1 MNDRY
6 IDRTLE
12 RELFVKKLQCDWSMR
27 SLYVKK
33 AAFIVVLITGPTD
46 SERCGVVHVV
56 VPLKRLVSS
65 HFHNARGLC

>member
-6 IDRTLE
+6 IDMTLE
-12 RELFVKKLQCDWSMR
+12 RELFLKSCNAIGPCEG
-27 SLYVKK
+27 LYMKK
-33 AAFIVVLITGPTD
+33 AAFIVVLISGPTD

>member
-6 IDRTLE
+6 IDMTLE
-12 RELFVKKLQCDWSMR
+12 RELLLKSCNAIDPCEG
-27 SLYVKK
+27 LYMKK
-33 AAFIVVLITGPTD
+33 AAFIVVLISGPTD
-46 SERCGVVHVV
+46 SERCGVVHDV